1 MLFLICASWTRSVT
15 FPTSQPTRTDLIK
28 PQISTETLNA
38 QKLANTLNS
47 QKWYN
52 DLKNQNH
59 CSHIGPL

>member
-38 QKLANTLNS
+38 QNLANTLNS

-52 DLKNQNH
+52 Y
-59 CSHIGPL
+59 